1 VSAIP
6 PAAPHAPRHRRW
18 TEVDW
23 REHQRWV
30 RVHGRWTNVIEA
42 GEGPPLVLVHGL
54 GGSWRN
60 WLETIPAFMG
70 DRRVLAMDLPGFG
83 ASEMPARRISIPGY
97 GRWLETLC
105 EQLDVGT
112 APVIGSS
119 MGGLI
124 TAELA
129 IQVPER
135 VERLGLIAAAGLTV
149 QRPGNG
155 RLLALVRRGRRA
167 LRLYVGAAAL
177 VAARSDA
184 FARRPALRRLL
195 LARTIAHPERLGTA
209 LAAEQLRGA
218 GKPGFLDALEAV
230 MDYAIR
236 ERLPG
241 IACPTLIVWGDHD
254 RMIPVGDADDF
265 ERLIRDT
272 RKLIYHDVGH
282 GPMLERPARFNA
294 DLRAFLDERPG
305 DGRVGPGA
313 TARGADRAPGGVSR

>member
-1 VSAIP
+1 VSVFP
-6 PAAPHAPRHRRW
+6 PAAPDAARRPRW
-18 TEVDW
+18 AEVDW
-23 REHQRWV
+23 RDHQRWV
-30 RVHGRWTNVIEA
+30 RVDGRWTNVIEA

-60 WLETIPAFMG
+60 WLETIPAFMEG
-70 DRRVLAMDLPGFG
+70 RRVLAMDLPGFG
-83 ASEMPARRISIPGY
+83 ASEMPAQPISIAGY

-135 VERLGLIAAAGLTV
+135 VERLGLIAAAGFTV

-177 VAARSDA
+177 VAARSEA
-184 FARRPALRRLL
+184 FARRPRLRRLL
-195 LARTIAHPERLGTA
+195 LGRTIAHPERLGAA

-230 MDYAIR
+230 MDYPIR
-236 ERLPG
+236 ERLPA
-241 IACPTLIVWGDHD
+241 IACPTLIVWGDQD

-265 ERLIRDT
+265 ERRIRDT

-282 GPMLERPARFNA
+282 APMLERAARFNA

-305 DGRVGPGA
+305 DGRVRPRAAVLAPHRDPGA
-313 TARGADRAPGGVSR
+313 FSQ